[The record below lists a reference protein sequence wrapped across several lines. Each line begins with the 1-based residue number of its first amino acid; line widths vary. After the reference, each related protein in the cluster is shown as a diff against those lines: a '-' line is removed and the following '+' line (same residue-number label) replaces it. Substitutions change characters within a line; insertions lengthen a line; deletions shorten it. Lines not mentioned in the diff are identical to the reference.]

1 MSEDEIW
8 GYSSST
14 SYTITVYPNKW
25 FDHYFYP
32 SSSPVPT
39 PKPSQTIAPN
49 SSFLQL
55 QNPPNTL
62 LSHPLCCCCCC
73 YLVSCKKRSLFNLH
87 SKTVAYKMCVCVYLS
102 LHILHYLIALPIS
115 LDELEQEKHPVRP
128 SIHPQTFVLWFD
140 HISIVYKSKWVKE
153 SNFNHSLNRSH
164 LLSHSIIC
172 FLMYSYFR
180 HLIVNLLLL
189 PLHHPAFLSS
199 PVPIKLI
206 IHSLCHSSS
215 WTWW

>member
-1 MSEDEIW
+1 MLKLPLPLDQQLRGILYNYCGSSLSLLYLFFFFFLILSMSEDEIW

-62 LSHPLCCCCCC
+62 LSHPLCCCCC

-102 LHILHYLIALPIS
+102 LHILHYLITLPIS

-128 SIHPQTFVLWFD
+128 SIH
-140 HISIVYKSKWVKE
+140 K
-153 SNFNHSLNRSH
+153 
-164 LLSHSIIC
+164 
-172 FLMYSYFR
+172 
-180 HLIVNLLLL
+180 
-189 PLHHPAFLSS
+189 
-199 PVPIKLI
+199 
-206 IHSLCHSSS
+206 HSSFDS
-215 WTWW
+215 TTFL